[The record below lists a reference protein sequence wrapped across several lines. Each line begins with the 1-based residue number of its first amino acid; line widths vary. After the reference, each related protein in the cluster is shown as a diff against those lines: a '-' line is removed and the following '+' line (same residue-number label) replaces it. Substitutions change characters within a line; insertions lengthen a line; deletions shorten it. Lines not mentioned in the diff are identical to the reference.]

1 MARLRQETDPDEA
14 GLDRGA
20 LERLDAHFARE
31 VDAGRLPGFLVAVAR
46 GGRVAHL
53 TAYGRRDVAAG
64 LPVEADTLFRIYSMT
79 KPVTAVAAL
88 MLVEEGRLSLDDPVA
103 RHLPAF
109 AEPRVYVSGEAP
121 DVTTRPAAGPVL
133 VRHLMT
139 HTAGLTFAFYHA
151 HPVDALYRAA
161 GLESSVRPGADL
173 AETVD
178 LYASLPLQFEPGTQ
192 WNYSVASNV
201 LGRLVEV
208 VSGRPLDVFC
218 AERIFGPL
226 GMPDAGFEVTDE
238 QADRL
243 AELYGEQDGGG
254 IAPVPGLP
262 LRGRPRFLSGS
273 GGLVASAYDVHRFSE
288 LLRRRGELDGVRLL
302 APDTVDLMTRNHL
315 PGGADLRA
323 FGSRPAHDEP
333 GNDGVGFGL
342 GVSVVTDPARTQAPS
357 GLGTYGWS
365 GVATT
370 TFWVDPG
377 RDLTV
382 QFLTQVRPR
391 SSHTVFRDLKRLVH
405 EALTDRPAPGPR
417 RPGGAGGG
425 PGAPVWSAGR

>member
-1 MARLRQETDPDEA
+1 MTVLRQETGPEEA
-14 GLDRGA
+14 GLDPGA
-20 LERLDAHFARE
+20 LERLDRHFARQ
-31 VDAGRLPGFLVAVAR
+31 VDEGRMPGFLVAVAR
-46 GGRVAHL
+46 GGHVAHL

-64 LPVEADTLFRIYSMT
+64 LPVEGDTLWRIYSMT
-79 KPVTAVAAL
+79 KPVTSVAAL

-109 AEPRVYVSGEAP
+109 AEPRVYVSGSGD
-121 DVTTRPAAGPVL
+121 DVRTRPAAGPLL

-139 HTAGLTFAFYHA
+139 HTAGLTFGFYHA

-161 GLESSVRPGADL
+161 GLESSVVPGADL

-178 LYASLPLQFEPGTQ
+178 MYARLPLQFDPGTQ

-201 LGRLVEV
+201 LGRVLEV
-208 VSGRPLDVFC
+208 VSGQPLDVFL
-218 AERIFGPL
+218 AERIFRPL
-226 GMPDAGFEVTDE
+226 GMTDAGFEVSDE
-238 QADRL
+238 QAGRL
-243 AELYGEQDGGG
+243 AEMYGETDDGG
-254 IAPVPGLP
+254 IEPISGLP

-273 GGLVASAYDVHRFSE
+273 GGMVASALDMHRFTE
-288 LLRRRGELDGVRLL
+288 MLRRRGEYGDGERLL
-302 APDTVDLMTRNHL
+302 AADTVDLMTRNHL

-323 FGSRPAHDEP
+323 VGSRPAHDEP

-342 GVSVVTDPARTQAPS
+342 GVSVVVDPSRTQAPS
-357 GLGTYGWS
+357 GPGTYGWS

-382 QFLTQVRPR
+382 QFYTQVRPG
-391 SSHTVFRDLKRLVH
+391 SSHTVFPDLKRLVH
-405 EALTDRPAPGPR
+405 EAVTG
-417 RPGGAGGG
+417 
-425 PGAPVWSAGR
+425 

>member
-1 MARLRQETDPDEA
+1 MPPLRQ
-14 GLDRGA
+14 
-20 LERLDAHFARE
+20 E
-31 VDAGRLPGFLVAVAR
+31 VDAGAAGLDPEALDRLDGHFARQVDAGLLPGFLVAVAR

-53 TAYGRRDVAAG
+53 TVHGMRDVAAG
-64 LPVEADTLFRIYSMT
+64 LPVTADTLWRIYSMT
-79 KPVTAVAAL
+79 KPVTSVAVL
-88 MLVEEGRLSLDDPVA
+88 MLVEEGRLALDDPVD
-103 RHLPAF
+103 RYLPAF
-109 AEPRVYVSGEAP
+109 AKPRVYVEGTGE
-121 DVTTRPAAGPVL
+121 DVVTRPAAGPVR

-139 HTAGLTFAFYHA
+139 HTAGLTFGFYHA

-161 GLESSVRPGADL
+161 GVESSVLPGAGL

-178 LYASLPLQFEPGTQ
+178 LYAQLPLQFEPGTR

-208 VSGRPLDVFC
+208 VSGQPLDVFC
-218 AERIFGPL
+218 AGRIFGPL
-226 GMPDAGFEVTDE
+226 GMTDTGFHVTDA

-243 AELYGEQDGGG
+243 AELYGETEGGG
-254 IAPVPGLP
+254 IVPVPGLP

-273 GGLVASAYDVHRFSE
+273 GGLVSSAHDVHRFAE

-302 APDTVDLMTRNHL
+302 APHTVELMTRNHL

-323 FGSRPAHDEP
+323 LGSRPAHDTP
-333 GNDGVGFGL
+333 ANDGVGFGL
-342 GVSVVTDPARTQAPS
+342 GVSVVTDPARTQSPS

-377 RDLTV
+377 RDLSV
-382 QFLTQVRPR
+382 QFMTQVRPR
-391 SSHTVFRDLKRLVH
+391 SSHTVYPDLKRLVH
-405 EALTDRPAPGPR
+405 QALRD
-417 RPGGAGGG
+417 
-425 PGAPVWSAGR
+425 

>member
-1 MARLRQETDPDEA
+1 MALLRQEAEPGEA
-14 GLDRGA
+14 GLDPGA
-20 LERLDAHFARE
+20 LARLDGHFARQVGE
-31 VDAGRLPGFLVAVAR
+31 GRLPGFLVAVAR

-53 TAYGRRDVAAG
+53 TVHGHRDVAAG
-64 LPVEADTLFRIYSMT
+64 LPVEPDTLWRIYSMT
-79 KPVTAVAAL
+79 KPVTSVAAL

-103 RHLPAF
+103 RYLPSF
-109 AEPRVYVSGEAP
+109 AAPRVYTGGAGP
-121 DVTTRPAAGPVL
+121 DVTTRPASGPVL

-139 HTAGLTFAFYHA
+139 HTAGLTFGFYHA
-151 HPVDALYRAA
+151 HPVDAAYRAA

-173 AETVD
+173 AETVG

-192 WNYSVASNV
+192 WNYSVATNV

-208 VSGRPLDVFC
+208 VSGQPLDVFL

-226 GMPDAGFEVTDE
+226 GMTDTGFHVTDE
-238 QADRL
+238 RAGRL
-243 AELYGEQDGGG
+243 AELYGETEDGG
-254 IAPVPGLP
+254 IEPVPGLP

-273 GGLVASAYDVHRFSE
+273 GGLVASAYDWHRFME
-288 LLRRRGELDGVRLL
+288 MLRRRGELDGVRLL
-302 APDTVDLMTRNHL
+302 RAGTVDLMTRNHL

-323 FGSRPAHDEP
+323 FGSRPAHDQP

-342 GVSVVTDPARTQAPS
+342 GVSVVIDPARTQAPS
-357 GLGTYGWS
+357 ALGTYGWS

-382 QFLTQVRPR
+382 QFMTQVRPK
-391 SSHTVFRDLKRLVH
+391 SSHTVYRDLKRLVH
-405 EALTDRPAPGPR
+405 EAVTG
-417 RPGGAGGG
+417 
-425 PGAPVWSAGR
+425 